1 MPVAPNFGM
10 EAQMDRQKL
19 RRDLHARVD
28 AALDR
33 AIDAVAAAP
42 DGRWIAGSEWV
53 VRAAFQEL
61 MGDCFQ
67 AIVQARVD
75 ADPVVNA
82 AAGSFSPAAGG
93 RDAGRGAA
101 AVQGRAAGRR
111 ADRRR

>member
-1 MPVAPNFGM
+1 M

-42 DGRWIAGSEWV
+42 DGRWIAGSEWA

-82 AAGSFSPAAGG
+82 GSFSPV
-93 RDAGRGAA
+93 AGRGAA
-101 AVQGRAAGRR
+101 AVQGRAGGRR

>member
-1 MPVAPNFGM
+1 
-10 EAQMDRQKL
+10 MDRQKL
-19 RRDLHARVD
+19 RHDLHARVD

-42 DGRWIAGSEWV
+42 DGRWIDASEWV

-75 ADPVVNA
+75 ADPA
-82 AAGSFSPAAGG
+82 ANAGSFSPGGRRAAG
-93 RDAGRGAA
+93 RDGAAA
-101 AVQGRAAGRR
+101 AVQGRAARRR
-111 ADRRR
+111 ADRGR